1 MSSNLNTRYSMHE
14 RASRDSYA
22 RKNEGGEST
31 PSTGEESVL
40 QQTPGTELRE
50 ASAASRDRPN
60 ESKRKLRVVLVQT
73 QAENAGAQE
82 ISRLLGA
89 GLAARGYDVA
99 NLFFFRKSDSF
110 DEPPNTF
117 YCAQTRPGNPV
128 ALLRMLWALARHL
141 RTIKPDVVLTFQ
153 HFGNVIGGGVSR
165 LVSRAPVI
173 ANQVSSALSMSMP
186 VRAADIIMG
195 STGFFQCITLNSRD
209 MEREYARYPAPYRS
223 RMKHVPHGFDD
234 KSRSLPK
241 DVARQQF
248 KLPPDRT
255 LLGCAARLHPH
266 KRLDAAIRLLA
277 ADPSW
282 HLALAGQGADEGRLR
297 ALADE
302 LDVSDRLHF
311 IGEIAPRQMAD
322 FLACLD
328 VFVFPTQAE
337 TFGLAAVEAASA
349 GIPCVV
355 NDLPVLREVLS
366 YQGQPAAVFVD
377 ASNEAEFSAAVS
389 MVLTDRVLSDQLRQ
403 SAVGLKSRYSLDA
416 MIEEYV
422 RILGDAVGA
431 DAH

>member
-22 RKNEGGEST
+22 RKNEGDEST

-40 QQTPGTELRE
+40 QHTPSTELRE
-50 ASAASRDRPN
+50 ASTASRDRPN

-89 GLAARGYDVA
+89 GLTARGYDVA

-110 DEPPNTF
+110 DEPPDTF

-128 ALLRMLWALARHL
+128 TLLRMLWALAGHL

-234 KSRSLPK
+234 KSDSLPK

-248 KLPPDRT
+248 KLPPDHI

-302 LDVSDRLHF
+302 LKISDRLHF

-355 NDLPVLREVLS
+355 NNLPVLREVL
-366 YQGQPAAVFVD
+366 A
-377 ASNEAEFSAAVS
+377 
-389 MVLTDRVLSDQLRQ
+389 
-403 SAVGLKSRYSLDA
+403 
-416 MIEEYV
+416 
-422 RILGDAVGA
+422 
-431 DAH
+431 

>member
-1 MSSNLNTRYSMHE
+1 MSSNLNTRYSVYEH
-14 RASRDSYA
+14 ASRDKHA
-22 RKNEGGEST
+22 RNIEGDDSI
-31 PSTGEESVL
+31 PSTGEEAVL
-40 QQTPGTELRE
+40 HYRPSTELRG
-50 ASAASRDRPN
+50 ASTASRN
-60 ESKRKLRVVLVQT
+60 QSNQSKPKLRVVLVQT

-117 YCAQTRPGNPV
+117 YCAPSRPGNPL
-128 ALLRMLWALARHL
+128 ALLRMLWTLAGHL
-141 RTIKPDVVLTFQ
+141 RTIRPDVVLTFQ

-173 ANQVSSALSMSMP
+173 ANQVSSAMSMSMP

-223 RMKHVPHGFDD
+223 RMTHVPHGFDD
-234 KSRSLPK
+234 KSHSLPK
-241 DVARQQF
+241 NVARQQL

-277 ADPSW
+277 ADQSW
-282 HLALAGQGADEGRLR
+282 HLALAGQGADEERLR
-297 ALADE
+297 ALANE
-302 LDVSDRLHF
+302 LKVSDRLHF
-311 IGEIAPRQMAD
+311 IGEIPPRQMAD

-377 ASNEAEFSAAVS
+377 AANEAEFSAAVS
-389 MVLTDRVLSDQLRQ
+389 KVLTDRLLSDQLRQ

-422 RILGDAVGA
+422 RILGNAVGV

>member
-1 MSSNLNTRYSMHE
+1 MSNNLNTRHTMYE
-14 RASRDSYA
+14 RSSRDKHA
-22 RKNEGGEST
+22 HKNEGGEST

-40 QQTPGTELRE
+40 HYRPSTELRE
-50 ASAASRDRPN
+50 APTASR
-60 ESKRKLRVVLVQT
+60 ESKPKLRIVLVQT

-82 ISRLLGA
+82 ISRLLGS
-89 GLAARGYDVA
+89 GLTARGYDVA

-117 YCAQTRPGNPV
+117 YCAPSRPGNPL
-128 ALLRMLWALARHL
+128 ALLRMLRTLAGHL
-141 RTIKPDVVLTFQ
+141 RTIRPDVVLTFQ

-165 LVSRAPVI
+165 LVCRAPVI
-173 ANQVSSALSMSMP
+173 ANQVSSALSMSLP
-186 VRAADIIMG
+186 VRAADIVMG

-209 MEREYARYPAPYRS
+209 MEREYARYPAPYRA

-234 KSRSLPK
+234 KSHSLPK

-248 KLPPDRT
+248 RLPAERT

-282 HLALAGQGADEGRLR
+282 HLALAGQGADEERLR
-297 ALADE
+297 ALANE
-302 LDVSDRLHF
+302 LDVMDRLHF
-311 IGEIAPRQMAD
+311 IGEIPPRQMAD

-377 ASNEAEFSAAVS
+377 AADEAEFSAAVS
-389 MVLTDRVLSDQLRQ
+389 KVLTDRSLSDRLRQ

-422 RILGDAVGA
+422 RILGNAVGV

>member
-22 RKNEGGEST
+22 RKNEGDESP

-40 QQTPGTELRE
+40 QHTPSTELRE
-50 ASAASRDRPN
+50 ASTASRDRPN

-89 GLAARGYDVA
+89 GLTARGYDVA

-128 ALLRMLWALARHL
+128 ALLRMLWTLAGHL

-195 STGFFQCITLNSRD
+195 STGFFHCITLNSRD

-234 KSRSLPK
+234 KSQSLPK

-302 LDVSDRLHF
+302 LKLSDRLHF
-311 IGEIAPRQMAD
+311 IGEIPPRQMAD

-349 GIPCVV
+349 GLPCVV

-377 ASNEAEFSAAVS
+377 AANEAEFAAAVS
-389 MVLTDRVLSDQLRQ
+389 KVLTDRVLSAQLRQ

>member
-1 MSSNLNTRYSMHE
+1 MLHYR
-14 RASRDSYA
+14 
-22 RKNEGGEST
+22 
-31 PSTGEESVL
+31 PS
-40 QQTPGTELRE
+40 TELRE
-50 ASAASRDRPN
+50 ASTASRDQSNVGKP
-60 ESKRKLRVVLVQT
+60 KLRVVLVQT

-89 GLAARGYDVA
+89 GLSARGYDVA

-117 YCAQTRPGNPV
+117 YCAPSRPGNPL
-128 ALLRMLWALARHL
+128 ALLRMLWTLAGHL
-141 RTIKPDVVLTFQ
+141 RTLRPDVVLTFQ

-165 LVSRAPVI
+165 FVSRAPVI
-173 ANQVSSALSMSMP
+173 ANQVSSAMSMSMP

-209 MEREYARYPAPYRS
+209 MEREYARYPATYRA
-223 RMKHVPHGFDD
+223 RMTHVPHGFDD
-234 KSRSLPK
+234 KSHSLPK
-241 DVARQQF
+241 NVARQQF

-266 KRLDAAIRLLA
+266 KRLDAAIRLLTS
-277 ADPSW
+277 DQSW
-282 HLALAGQGADEGRLR
+282 HLALAGQGADEERLR
-297 ALADE
+297 ALANE
-302 LDVSDRLHF
+302 LDVTDRLHF
-311 IGEIAPRQMAD
+311 IGEIPPRQMAK

-366 YQGQPAAVFVD
+366 YDGRPAAVFVD
-377 ASNEAEFSAAVS
+377 AANEAEFSAAVS
-389 MVLTDRVLSDQLRQ
+389 KVLTDRLLSDQLRQ

-422 RILGDAVGA
+422 RILGNAVGV

>member
-1 MSSNLNTRYSMHE
+1 MLHY
-14 RASRDSYA
+14 
-22 RKNEGGEST
+22 T
-31 PSTGEESVL
+31 PS
-40 QQTPGTELRE
+40 TELRE
-50 ASAASRDRPN
+50 ASTASRDRPN
-60 ESKRKLRVVLVQT
+60 ESKPKLRIVLVQT

-82 ISRLLGA
+82 ISRLLGT
-89 GLAARGYDVA
+89 GLTARGYQVF

-117 YCAQTRPGNPV
+117 YCAPSRPGNPL
-128 ALLRMLWALARHL
+128 ALLRMLWTLAGHL
-141 RTIKPDVVLTFQ
+141 RAIRPDVVLTFQ

-173 ANQVSSALSMSMP
+173 ANQVSSAMSMSWP
-186 VRAADIIMG
+186 VRAADIVMG
-195 STGFFQCITLNSRD
+195 STGFYQCITLNSQD
-209 MEREYARYPAPYRS
+209 MEREYARYPAAYRA

-234 KSRSLPK
+234 KSHSLTK

-248 KLPPDRT
+248 ELPPDRI

-266 KRLDAAIRLLA
+266 KRLDAAIRLLTQDA
-277 ADPSW
+277 SW
-282 HLALAGQGADEGRLR
+282 HLALAGQGADEARLR

-302 LDVSDRLHF
+302 LGVSDRMHF
-311 IGEIAPRQMAD
+311 IGEIPPRRMAD

-366 YQGQPAAVFVD
+366 FEGKPAALFVD
-377 ASNEAEFSAAVS
+377 ASDQAQFSAAVS
-389 MVLTDRVLSDQLRQ
+389 RILTDKTLSDALRQ
-403 SAVGLKSRYSLDA
+403 SAVGLTSRYSLDA

-422 RILGDAVGA
+422 RILGNAAGA
-431 DAH
+431 DAD

>member
-1 MSSNLNTRYSMHE
+1 MSSNLNTRYSVYE
-14 RASRDSYA
+14 RASRDKYA
-22 RKNEGGEST
+22 RNSEGDDST
-31 PSTGEESVL
+31 PSTGEEAVL
-40 QQTPGTELRE
+40 HYRPSTELRE
-50 ASAASRDRPN
+50 ASTASRDQSNVGKP
-60 ESKRKLRVVLVQT
+60 KLRVVLVQT

-89 GLAARGYDVA
+89 GLSARGYDVA

-117 YCAQTRPGNPV
+117 YCAPSRPGNPL
-128 ALLRMLWALARHL
+128 ALLRMLWTLAGHL
-141 RTIKPDVVLTFQ
+141 RTLRPDVVLTFQ

-165 LVSRAPVI
+165 FVSRAPVI
-173 ANQVSSALSMSMP
+173 ANQVSSAMSMSMP
-186 VRAADIIMG
+186 VRTADIIMG

-209 MEREYARYPAPYRS
+209 MEREYARYPATYRA
-223 RMKHVPHGFDD
+223 RMTHVPHGFDD
-234 KSRSLPK
+234 KSHSLPK
-241 DVARQQF
+241 NVARQQF

-266 KRLDAAIRLLA
+266 KRLDASIRLLA
-277 ADPSW
+277 ADQSW
-282 HLALAGQGADEGRLR
+282 HLALAGQGADEERLR
-297 ALADE
+297 ALANE
-302 LDVSDRLHF
+302 LDVADRLHF
-311 IGEIAPRQMAD
+311 IGEIPPRQMAE

-366 YQGQPAAVFVD
+366 YDGRPAAVFVD
-377 ASNEAEFSAAVS
+377 AANETEFSAAVS
-389 MVLTDRVLSDQLRQ
+389 KVLTDRLLSDQLRQ

-422 RILGDAVGA
+422 RILGNAVGV

>member
-1 MSSNLNTRYSMHE
+1 MLHYS
-14 RASRDSYA
+14 
-22 RKNEGGEST
+22 
-31 PSTGEESVL
+31 PS
-40 QQTPGTELRE
+40 TELRE
-50 ASAASRDRPN
+50 ASTASGDRPN
-60 ESKRKLRVVLVQT
+60 ESKPKLRVVLVQT

-89 GLAARGYDVA
+89 GLTARGYHVS

-128 ALLRMLWALARHL
+128 ALMRMLWTLAGHL
-141 RTIKPDVVLTFQ
+141 RTIRPDVVLTFQ

-186 VRAADIIMG
+186 VRAADIVMG
-195 STGFFQCITLNSRD
+195 SAGFFQCITLNSRD
-209 MEREYARYPAPYRS
+209 MEREYARYPAPYRA

-234 KSRSLPK
+234 KSDSLPK

-248 KLPPDRT
+248 RLPADRT

-266 KRLDAAIRLLA
+266 KRLDAAIRLMS

-282 HLALAGQGADEGRLR
+282 HLALAGQGADEARLR
-297 ALADE
+297 ALAAE
-302 LDVSDRLHF
+302 LDVTDRLHF
-311 IGEIAPRQMAD
+311 IGEIPPRQMAD

-366 YQGQPAAVFVD
+366 YQGRPAAVFVD
-377 ASNEAEFSAAVS
+377 AADEAEFSAAVS
-389 MVLTDRVLSDQLRQ
+389 KVLTDRSLSDQLRQ

-422 RILGDAVGA
+422 RILGNAVGA
-431 DAH
+431 HAQ